1 LHAVPAE
8 IRLYDKLFN
17 VEDPNQHGDNFIDH
31 FNNNSVQVLKNAYV
45 EKDLSTQDYSGIH
58 FQFIRLGYFIKDK
71 NSNADHL
78 IFNRTVDLKDKR
90 KKLKCSEQ

>member
-1 LHAVPAE
+1 
-8 IRLYDKLFN
+8 
-17 VEDPNQHGDNFIDH
+17 
-31 FNNNSVQVLKNAYV
+31 
-45 EKDLSTQDYSGIH
+45 
-58 FQFIRLGYFIKDK
+58 LGYFIKDK